1 MRHRVDYIKMRHRVD
16 CIKMRHRVDNNGRPR

>member
-16 CIKMRHRVDNNGRPR
+16 YIKMRHRVDNNGRPR